1 MDSEPRATQD
11 AGHGAGGDW
20 DTCRLSSVL
29 LSPADRGWQEPAH
42 LIWHGGN
49 PSVPGTVSPGTAR
62 GAAVIS
68 EGPRPHRGRSAEQTW
83 VLDSGGGA
91 PSLPSRRP
99 APPLCLGAAHPQG
112 DKLLKALQVVS
123 AVSNSGDAPTRSHEQ
138 AAASHNLYGTE
149 VGSATGCQRDHRG
162 CGKQTSQRL
171 PSCLHRISAGSV
183 DNSQKHL

>member
-11 AGHGAGGDW
+11 AGHGAGGAW

-49 PSVPGTVSPGTAR
+49 PSVPGTVSPGTAW

-99 APPLCLGAAHPQG
+99 APPLCLGAGGCSSPRGQ
-112 DKLLKALQVVS
+112 
-123 AVSNSGDAPTRSHEQ
+123 APEGFASRVGGFQQWRRSH
-138 AAASHNLYGTE
+138 
-149 VGSATGCQRDHRG
+149 
-162 CGKQTSQRL
+162 
-171 PSCLHRISAGSV
+171 SV
-183 DNSQKHL
+183 T